1 MNATENGCKLI
12 LRKKT
17 ELQEETECS
26 QGLSKKSAESKESS
40 AAENHFRFPC
50 IALSQPNWK
59 TAKASQST
67 EHDSVF
73 HADVTPETFRRTSL
87 SELSVGSSV
96 NLERAMKADG
106 RFGGHI
112 VSGHIDGTGRFVG
125 AQNEENAVNVTI
137 SADKSLGRYIIE
149 KGSVCIDGIS
159 LTVASVSYSENV
171 VFTVAVIPHT
181 WKNTTLSEKNSGSLV
196 NIECDIV
203 GKYIEHFV
211 NFGSTSGNS
220 ENAGENSA
228 EDSEA
233 LAEMMTNFTSFH

>member
-1 MNATENGCKLI
+1 MFTGIVEGIGRIEGIERGGKSLSLSVHCPFAAELENGESVAVNGTCLTV
-12 LRKKT
+12 T
-17 ELQEETECS
+17 E
-26 QGLSKKSAESKESS
+26 KS
-40 AAENHFRFPC
+40 
-50 IALSQPNWK
+50 
-59 TAKASQST
+59 
-67 EHDSVF
+67 DSVF